1 MAVTGVPIP
10 DTAGPQDFAP
20 AIQAAGAQ
28 DAGVFIPL
36 VTLPG
41 CIGTYDALKQLG
53 ITTPVVTTGLCFG
66 TPMTEHLAQ
75 TGETGDVP
83 DGWYFGGYGYGYFIP
98 GNPEIDAY
106 LSVVED
112 FGEANGIENVEYTG
126 FAGPTYGNALTLVKF
141 MNEIGV
147 DNVTP
152 DAMRQAASGLHGP
165 DVRRRG
171 ADGLRQEPTVPVAVR
186 HPDEHPAVQG
196 RRVDL
201 DRRRL
206 QRQADRPVGRHQ
218 LTPIA

>member
-1 MAVTGVPIP
+1 M
-10 DTAGPQDFAP
+10 
-20 AIQAAGAQ
+20 
-28 DAGVFIPL
+28 
-36 VTLPG
+36 
-41 CIGTYDALKQLG
+41 
-53 ITTPVVTTGLCFG
+53 
-66 TPMTEHLAQ
+66 
-75 TGETGDVP
+75 P

-106 LSVVED
+106 LSVIED
-112 FGEANGIENVEYTG
+112 YGEANGIENVEYTG

-152 DAMRQAASGLHGP
+152 DAMRQAALAFTGP
-165 DVRRRG
+165 MYGRRG
-171 ADGLRQEPTVPVAVR
+171 PHGLRQESAVPLTVR

-206 QRQADRPVGRHQ
+206 QRQADRPVGCHQ